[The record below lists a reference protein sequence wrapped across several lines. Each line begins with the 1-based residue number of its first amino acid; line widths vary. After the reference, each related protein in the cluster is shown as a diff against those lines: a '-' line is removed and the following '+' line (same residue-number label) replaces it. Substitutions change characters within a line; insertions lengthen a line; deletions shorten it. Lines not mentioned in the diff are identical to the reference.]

1 MGIADGKV
9 AFITGA
15 ARGQGRSHA
24 VALAAEGAD
33 IIASDLAGPVATAP
47 YAMATENDLAETVG
61 LIEGLGRKCIAAK
74 VDVRDL
80 HGLTELAERGMRDFG
95 RIDIVLGNAGISS
108 PAPTLEMTSETWSEM
123 IDINLTGVFNTVRAA
138 APHIVAGG
146 RGGSIV
152 LTSSLATYDIS
163 PTLSHYTAAKAGVV
177 GLMQVLAKELAP
189 HSVRV
194 NTVHPGTIATA
205 MVMNDSTYRVFR
217 PDLAKPTFEDFTE
230 ATKTF
235 NALPVSILEP
245 ADVTNTILYLISDA
259 GRYITGTQHLIDA
272 GAALV

>member
-1 MGIADGKV
+1 MGIAEGKV

-47 YAMATENDLAETVG
+47 YPMATEDDLAETVR

-80 HGLTELAERGMRDFG
+80 PGLIELAERGMHDFG
-95 RIDIVLGNAGISS
+95 RIDIVLGNAGISN

-138 APHIVAGG
+138 APHIVAGA

-152 LTSSLATYDIS
+152 LTSSLATFDTS

-217 PDLAKPTFEDFTE
+217 PDLARPAFEDFIE

-245 ADVTNTILYLISDA
+245 ADVTNAILYLISDA

-272 GAALV
+272 GAALI

>member
-61 LIEGLGRKCIAAK
+61 LIEGLGRKCVAAK

-80 HGLTELAERGMRDFG
+80 HGLTELAERGMRDLG

-108 PAPTLEMTSETWSEM
+108 PAPALEMTSEIWSEM

-189 HSVRV
+189 HSIRV

-217 PDLAKPTFEDFTE
+217 PDLAEPTFEDFTE

-245 ADVTNTILYLISDA
+245 ADVTNAVLYLISDA